1 MNTVVKSF
9 RPINSFPS
17 LLDNLFS
24 DVDFFAD
31 SRSNLSVPAV
41 NVKEDGE
48 SFNIELA
55 APGVKKEDFKINV
68 DEKLLTISS
77 EVKKEETEEKDNYTR
92 KEFNYSS
99 FTRSFTLPKTVD
111 IEKIEASHENGVLHI
126 TLPKKE
132 EAKPKE
138 PRLITVG

>member
-24 DVDFFAD
+24 DVDLFAD
-31 SRSNLSVPAV
+31 SRSNLTVPAV

>member
-1 MNTVVKSF
+1 MNTLVKAY
-9 RPINSFPS
+9 RPNSFPTLFDS
-17 LLDNLFS
+17 LFS

-31 SRSNLSVPAV
+31 NRAGLSMPAV
-41 NVKEDGE
+41 NVKEDTEG
-48 SFNIELA
+48 FTIELA
-55 APGVKKEDFKINV
+55 APGVKKEDFKINL
-68 DEKLLTISS
+68 DEKVLTISTES
-77 EVKKEETEEKDNYTR
+77 KNEESEEKENYTR

-99 FTRSFTLPKTVD
+99 FSRTFRLPKTIDTDKVD
-111 IEKIEASHENGVLHI
+111 ANHENGVLKI